1 MIGVASMKAKNRS
14 YSRLPLL
21 LMALIPPALPILWG
35 EFSEFNINFWFLPT
49 ANVSQFFINL
59 EEIFIGA
66 YYLVTPP
73 LLLLYLRGTSRFCRS
88 DGRFLLLTVVCVLSF
103 GILRYLEYQFDTNG
117 LPLAD
122 PFGNF
127 YPLAFWILPL
137 IMTGTA
143 AFLLS
148 GGS

>member
-1 MIGVASMKAKNRS
+1 MIGAVPMKAKERS
-14 YSRLPLL
+14 YFGFPFLVA
-21 LMALIPPALPILWG
+21 ALIPPTLLILWG

-66 YYLVTPP
+66 YYLLTPP
-73 LLLLYLRGTSRFCRS
+73 LLLIYLRRRSVYRHSDRRFI
-88 DGRFLLLTVVCVLSF
+88 FLTIACIVSF
-103 GILRYLEYQFDTNG
+103 GLLRYLEYQYDTNG
-117 LPLAD
+117 PPLAD

-143 AFLLS
+143 AFLLRGNS
-148 GGS
+148 